1 MSAVSP
7 LMHAALLAA
16 GAGLLSVAATPA
28 LAESLWLQ
36 PTAQGAR
43 LRAGPPDQ
51 PALALPPLQA
61 LAAPGADATHV
72 LGPDGLIARG
82 NAAAGDLRLTAV
94 ETEGQR
100 VLVHHQARLGR
111 KETLPVNDL
120 ELVPT
125 EPEGRRF
132 RLMWKGRP
140 VAATQVEVQTDAG
153 WQRLLLPE
161 ADGLVTL
168 STPFPGLYVLSVTA
182 SVDGG
187 KVRFEG
193 RDYSEVRHSA
203 TLSFEV
209 TSP

>member
-1 MSAVSP
+1 
-7 LMHAALLAA
+7 MHAALLAA
-16 GAGLLSVAATPA
+16 GAGLLSVAAAPA
-28 LAESLWLQ
+28 LAGPLWLQ

-43 LRAGPPDQ
+43 LRAGLPDQ

-61 LAAPGADATHV
+61 LAAPGADAAHAP
-72 LGPDGLIARG
+72 GPDGLIARG

-94 ETEGQR
+94 EGQH
-100 VLVHHQARLGR
+100 VLIHHQARLGR
-111 KETLPVNDL
+111 QETSPVNDL

-125 EPEGRRF
+125 EPGGRRF

-153 WQRLLLPE
+153 WQRLLRPE
-161 ADGLVTL
+161 ADGSVTL
-168 STPFPGLYVLSVTA
+168 STPFPGLYVLSVMA

-187 KVRFEG
+187 KARFEG

-209 TSP
+209 RSP